1 MKGKQVDYPST
12 PAFREIE
19 RVLGRIEQDWPELIP
34 PEAPADGT
42 LGAAT
47 KRQDFDAVTLALS
60 LLDPSSPPERFSS
73 FMRLKD
79 DLGRAL
85 KSHIQLHYQ
94 AFDTS
99 VSAYN
104 NVLANLGSAQKET
117 NDLRSTLSDVREILL
132 TRRTELSGMT
142 SRRTELNEMENVL
155 DTLCVAM
162 TLSEL
167 PAVC

>member
-1 MKGKQVDYPST
+1 MKGKQVEYPST

-19 RVLGRIEQDWPELIP
+19 RVLARIEVDWPELMP
-34 PEAPADGT
+34 PEVEDDAANPG
-42 LGAAT
+42 GAAT
-47 KRQDFDAVTLALS
+47 RRADFDAVTLALS
-60 LLDPSSPPERFSS
+60 LLDARSPPERFNS
-73 FMRLKD
+73 FLRLKD

-117 NDLRSTLSDVREILL
+117 NDLRHTLSEVRDILL

-142 SRRTELNEMENVL
+142 TRRTELNEMENVL
-155 DTLCVAM
+155 NTLCARVP
-162 TLSEL
+162 S
-167 PAVC
+167 P